1 MCWTDRYVNTVY
13 SNLSRLM
20 RQDPIPLIR
29 ELIEKHYGRR
39 SAEVYQSISVVAISP
54 ALDEVL
60 QVEPGSSALRI
71 VRRYVDRVGETIET
85 IETIETTIS
94 VHPPGRYT
102 FSMVLKRASVA

>member
-13 SNLSRLM
+13 SNLSRLV

-85 IETIETTIS
+85 TIS